1 MDYTGQKFLQN
12 CGDYLII
19 DKKSDKKERSRYL
32 WEAHFEGY
40 TKKLYVRQDN
50 FSKGNVHNP
59 EKPDKYG
66 FLCDEKSADKNIYFV
81 WKDMERRC
89 YDPND
94 ASYARYGAKGI
105 KVSEEFKI
113 YSKFKNWYINNY
125 GDPPYG
131 VLELDKDCLSSLKN
145 LSNKIY
151 SAEICI
157 LIPSHINTFLSTLGK
172 GIYITP
178 SKTFCVRLRRK
189 YQKENKNFKTLE
201 EAISFKKEKDFK
213 YLEILLDVENI
224 QDYRR
229 ELLEKYVKIFKYSSN
244 IC

>member
-1 MDYTGQKFLQN
+1 
-12 CGDYLII
+12 
-19 DKKSDKKERSRYL
+19 
-32 WEAHFEGY
+32 
-40 TKKLYVRQDN
+40 
-50 FSKGNVHNP
+50 
-59 EKPDKYG
+59 
-66 FLCDEKSADKNIYFV
+66 
-81 WKDMERRC
+81 MERRC

-94 ASYARYGAKGI
+94 ASYARYARYGAKGV

-145 LSNKIY
+145 LPNKIY
-151 SAEICI
+151 SAETCI
-157 LIPSHINTFLSTLGK
+157 LIPPHINTFLSTLGK

>member
-1 MDYTGQKFLQN
+1 MDFFVM
-12 CGDYLII
+12 
-19 DKKSDKKERSRYL
+19 KKMQIK
-32 WEAHFEGY
+32 
-40 TKKLYVRQDN
+40 
-50 FSKGNVHNP
+50 
-59 EKPDKYG
+59 
-66 FLCDEKSADKNIYFV
+66 IYILFGKIWNEDV
-81 WKDMERRC
+81 MTPMMR
-89 YDPND
+89 
-94 ASYARYGAKGI
+94 AKGI

-151 SAEICI
+151 SAETCI

-189 YQKENKNFKTLE
+189 YQKENKNFK
-201 EAISFKKEKDFK
+201 

-229 ELLEKYVKIFKYSSN
+229 ELLEKYVKIFKYSNN